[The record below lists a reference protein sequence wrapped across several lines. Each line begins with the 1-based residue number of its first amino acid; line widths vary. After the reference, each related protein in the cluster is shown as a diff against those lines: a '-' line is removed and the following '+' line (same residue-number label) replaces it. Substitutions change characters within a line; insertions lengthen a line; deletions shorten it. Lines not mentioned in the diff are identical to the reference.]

1 MRLKTLIWLA
11 AQAVKAE
18 LFGGEGYECPQLAL
32 LVGVTTKNWS
42 KTFTGHWVA
51 MKHIFHR
58 LDSLVI
64 VSGENTFKTKG
75 GIFIAKYCKSRLKR
89 IYFV

>member
-18 LFGGEGYECPQLAL
+18 AFWWGRLRIRGT
-32 LVGVTTKNWS
+32 GVTGGSNNQKLVQDIY
-42 KTFTGHWVA
+42 GYGVA

-58 LDSLVI
+58 LDGEALLLVEGTR
-64 VSGENTFKTKG
+64 SKQKAAF
-75 GIFIAKYCKSRLKR
+75 S
-89 IYFV
+89 